1 MYAYQGIV
9 RGSTVQLPDDVDL
22 PNGTRV
28 LVMVPEPTG
37 SIESLLEALAA
48 PERCT
53 REEVDVLDAAVNE
66 GRVPM
71 WALR

>member
-22 PNGTRV
+22 PNGTKV

-37 SIESLLEALAA
+37 SIESLLAALSEPAL
-48 PERCT
+48 CT

-66 GRVPM
+66 GRLPV